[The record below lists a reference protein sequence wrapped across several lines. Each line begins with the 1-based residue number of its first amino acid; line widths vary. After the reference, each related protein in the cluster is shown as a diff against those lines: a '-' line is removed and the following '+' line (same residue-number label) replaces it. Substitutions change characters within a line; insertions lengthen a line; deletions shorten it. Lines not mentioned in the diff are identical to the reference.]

1 MLKDAMVERLSSFV
15 MSLDDYLDILQGRS
29 SSSVPTQNSP
39 AKAESSTTRKATC
52 LLYCSITNKLLED
65 CYLESNL
72 EQKNR
77 PSLVAVLNA
86 VAQNLFGLSSRA

>member
-39 AKAESSTTRKATC
+39 AKEFNNGKPC